1 MHLILIPLLIIAILV
16 GIFEGGNI
24 WKSLDL
30 SVPSFGEG
38 RLNVRQFFGA
48 PPASQRSEPASD
60 SPLQQ
65 LGD

>member
-1 MHLILIPLLIIAILV
+1 MHLILIPLLIIALLV
-16 GIFEGGNI
+16 GIYEGGDI
-24 WKSLDL
+24 WKSLDI